1 MRNPFLSAS
10 GWSERSADDY
20 VPFVGHVRDDAVLR
34 TDGSVMGMLRLVG
47 APFALEDHARRNS
60 RHRFRNAVLRNI
72 ADDTLTV
79 VETMV
84 RHDGVA
90 PLPAG
95 AYRSAFAA
103 DLENAY
109 RREVLAGR
117 ERVNEWFV
125 SVIVTPRAPVTRGL
139 NALRSRLGRKKEAA
153 ATTASDELIRT
164 LDDRMLVLA
173 KAYAEMGPVR
183 LGVREAGGVMFSEIA
198 EALRLFLTAR
208 FLPVPM
214 VSGSLGGSIYTD
226 RVICGRRGFEVR
238 TPGRP
243 SFGTLMGFKEYPD
256 RTRPGMLNDLLSAD
270 CRVVLTNSF
279 RFHSRAAA
287 TGSLARKQAQ
297 MANAGDR
304 ALSQMDALHDA
315 MDDVASNQATMGS
328 HHVSVALHCDSL
340 PELERRTGE
349 VRAALTNAGA
359 SVAVE
364 DLGTEAAYWA
374 QLPGNA
380 AWRTRPGDISSRNFV
395 GFSSLDGYPRG
406 GPSPEWG
413 APLLRL
419 LTSANTGF
427 DLSLHVAGLPHMA
440 IFGPSGSGKTVF
452 LGMMVAALER
462 VTGPGGTV
470 VVFDKDNANEILVRA
485 MGGRYLTL
493 RAGEDSGLAP
503 MRALPNT
510 PDARVW
516 LLRFVVGLI
525 RADDGPQPD
534 AIELRRLSK
543 AIAFQMR
550 MPPAARSIAGLCAW
564 LVGEGAGSA
573 GKRLERWG
581 RDGDLGWS
589 FDGEADAF
597 DPDAGLVGVDFSAL
611 MEDETV
617 RGPAAS
623 YLLHRV
629 RGVIDGRRFVLAADE
644 FWAYLPDERFARAFE
659 DFALTLRKGNGA
671 LVIATQQPQQ
681 VLRHPIGATLVSNMP
696 TKVLFPNQSASRSAY
711 CDVGDGY
718 ESLHCTPGEY
728 RAVTEDMAAGARSML
743 VKRDAGSV
751 VCRVELP
758 PAMAPHLAV
767 LSGKVGTVRL
777 LRKIRRELGTDE
789 PSALLPEF
797 HRRLPEAAT

>member
-10 GWSERSADDY
+10 GWSERSAEDY

-72 ADDTLTV
+72 ADDTLMV

-139 NALRSRLGRKKEAA
+139 NALRSRLGRRKEAA
-153 ATTASDELIRT
+153 ATTAGDELIRI

-183 LGVREAGGVMFSEIA
+183 LGVREAGGVLFSEVA

-238 TPGRP
+238 TPGQP

-328 HHVSVALHCDSL
+328 HHISVALHCDTL

-427 DLSLHVAGLPHMA
+427 DLSLHVGGLPHMA

-452 LGMMVAALER
+452 LGMLVAALER

-534 AIELRRLSK
+534 AVELRRLSK

-550 MPPAARSIAGLCAW
+550 MPPTARSIAGLCAW

-581 RDGDLGWS
+581 RDGDLGWA

-629 RGVIDGRRFVLAADE
+629 RSVIDGRRFVLAADE
-644 FWAYLPDERFARAFE
+644 FWAYLPDERFAKAFE

-671 LVIATQQPQQ
+671 LIVATQQPQQ

-711 CDVGDGY
+711 CDVGDGS

-728 RAVTEDMAAGARSML
+728 RAVTEDMATGARSML
-743 VKRDAGSV
+743 IKRDAGSV

-767 LSGKVGTVRL
+767 LSGKIGTVRL

>member
-1 MRNPFLSAS
+1 
-10 GWSERSADDY
+10 
-20 VPFVGHVRDDAVLR
+20 
-34 TDGSVMGMLRLVG
+34 
-47 APFALEDHARRNS
+47 
-60 RHRFRNAVLRNI
+60 
-72 ADDTLTV
+72 
-79 VETMV
+79 
-84 RHDGVA
+84 
-90 PLPAG
+90 
-95 AYRSAFAA
+95 
-103 DLENAY
+103 
-109 RREVLAGR
+109 
-117 ERVNEWFV
+117 
-125 SVIVTPRAPVTRGL
+125 
-139 NALRSRLGRKKEAA
+139 
-153 ATTASDELIRT
+153 
-164 LDDRMLVLA
+164 
-173 KAYAEMGPVR
+173 
-183 LGVREAGGVMFSEIA
+183 
-198 EALRLFLTAR
+198 
-208 FLPVPM
+208 
-214 VSGSLGGSIYTD
+214 
-226 RVICGRRGFEVR
+226 
-238 TPGRP
+238 
-243 SFGTLMGFKEYPD
+243 
-256 RTRPGMLNDLLSAD
+256 
-270 CRVVLTNSF
+270 
-279 RFHSRAAA
+279 
-287 TGSLARKQAQ
+287 
-297 MANAGDR
+297 
-304 ALSQMDALHDA
+304 
-315 MDDVASNQATMGS
+315 
-328 HHVSVALHCDSL
+328 
-340 PELERRTGE
+340 
-349 VRAALTNAGA
+349 
-359 SVAVE
+359 
-364 DLGTEAAYWA
+364 
-374 QLPGNA
+374 
-380 AWRTRPGDISSRNFV
+380 
-395 GFSSLDGYPRG
+395 
-406 GPSPEWG
+406 
-413 APLLRL
+413 
-419 LTSANTGF
+419 
-427 DLSLHVAGLPHMA
+427 MA

-452 LGMMVAALER
+452 LGMLVAALER

-493 RAGEDSGLAP
+493 RSGEDSGLAP
-503 MRALPNT
+503 IRALPNS

-543 AIAFQMR
+543 AIAFQLR
-550 MPPAARSIAGLCAW
+550 MPPAGRSIAGLCAW

-581 RDGDLGWS
+581 RDGDLGWA

-597 DPDAGLVGVDFSAL
+597 DPDGGLVGVDFSAL

-629 RGVIDGRRFVLAADE
+629 RSVIDGRRFVLAADE
-644 FWAYLPDERFARAFE
+644 FWAYLPDERFAKAFE

-681 VLRHPIGATLVSNMP
+681 VLRHSIGATLVSNMP

-711 CDVGDGY
+711 CDIGDGS

-728 RAVTEDMAAGARSML
+728 RAVTEDTAAGARSML

>member
-1 MRNPFLSAS
+1 MRSPFLSLS

-20 VPFVGHVRDDAVLR
+20 VPFVGHVRDNVVLR

-47 APFALEDHARRNS
+47 APFALEDHSRRNS
-60 RHRFRNAVLRNI
+60 RARFRNAVLRNI

-90 PLPAG
+90 PLPTG
-95 AYRSAFAA
+95 AHRSAFAA
-103 DLENAY
+103 DLAASY
-109 RREVLAGR
+109 QQHVLAGR
-117 ERVNEWFV
+117 ERTNEWFV
-125 SVIVTPRAPVTRGL
+125 SVIVHPRAPVTRGL
-139 NALRSRLGRKKEAA
+139 NALRSRLGRRQEAA
-153 ATTASDELIRT
+153 ATTASDELNRT

-173 KAYAEMGPVR
+173 KAYAEIGPVR
-183 LGVREAGGVMFSEIA
+183 LGIREAGGVLFSEVA

-214 VSGSLGGSIYTD
+214 VSGLLGGSIYTD
-226 RVICGRRGFEVR
+226 RMICGRRGFEVR
-238 TPGRP
+238 SPGRP

-279 RFHSRAAA
+279 RFHSRATA

-304 ALSQMDALHDA
+304 AVSQMDALHDA

-328 HHVSVALHCDSL
+328 HHISVALHCDSL
-340 PELERRTGE
+340 AELERRTGE

-427 DLSLHVAGLPHMA
+427 DLSLHVGGLSHMA

-503 MRALPNT
+503 LRALPNT

-525 RADDGPQPD
+525 RANDGPQPD

-550 MPPAARSIAGLCAW
+550 MPPAGRSIAGLCAW

-581 RDGDLGWS
+581 RDGDLGWA

-611 MEDETV
+611 MEDEAV
-617 RGPAAS
+617 RGPAAA

-629 RGVIDGRRFVLAADE
+629 RSVIDGRRFVLAADE

-711 CDVGDGY
+711 CDVGDGS

-728 RAVTEDMAAGARSML
+728 RAVTEDMAVGPRSML

-751 VCRVELP
+751 ICRVELP
-758 PAMAPHLAV
+758 AAMAPHLAI

-777 LRKIRRELGTDE
+777 LRQIRHELNTDE
-789 PSALLPEF
+789 PAALLPEF

>member
-1 MRNPFLSAS
+1 MANPFLSAS
-10 GWSERSADDY
+10 GWSERSAEDY

-34 TDGSVMGMLRLVG
+34 TDGSVMGMLRLAGV
-47 APFALEDHARRNS
+47 PFALEDHARRNA

-90 PLPAG
+90 PLPSG

-103 DLENAY
+103 DLEASY

-125 SVIVTPRAPVTRGL
+125 SVIVHPRAPVTRGL
-139 NALRSRLGRKKEAA
+139 NALRAGLGRRQEAA
-153 ATTASDELIRT
+153 ATTAGDELIRT

-183 LGVREAGGVMFSEIA
+183 LGLREAGGVLFSEVA

-214 VSGSLGGSIYTD
+214 VSGSLGGAIYTD

-238 TPGRP
+238 SPGQP
-243 SFGTLMGFKEYPD
+243 SFGALMGFKEYPD

-328 HHVSVALHCDSL
+328 HHISVALHADTL

-395 GFSSLDGYPRG
+395 GFSSLDGYPQG
-406 GPSPEWG
+406 GSSPEWG

-419 LTSANTGF
+419 LTSANTAY
-427 DLSLHVAGLPHMA
+427 DLSLHVGGLPHMA

-452 LGMMVAALER
+452 LGLLVAALER

-470 VVFDKDNANEILVRA
+470 VVFDKDHANEILVRA

-503 MRALPNT
+503 LRALPNT
-510 PDARVW
+510 AEARVW

-525 RADDGPQPD
+525 RADDGLQPD
-534 AIELRRLSK
+534 AVELRRLAK

-550 MPPAARSIAGLCAW
+550 MPPALRSMAGLCAW

-581 RDGDLGWS
+581 RDGDLGWA

-629 RGVIDGRRFVLAADE
+629 RSVIDGRRFVLAADE

-696 TKVLFPNQSASRSAY
+696 TKVLFPNVSASRTAY
-711 CDVGDGY
+711 CDMGDGA

-728 RAVTEDMAAGARSML
+728 RAVTEDMAVGPRAML

-751 VCRVELP
+751 ICRVELP

-767 LSGKVGTVRL
+767 LSSKVGTVRL

-789 PSALLPEF
+789 PAALLPEF

>member
-1 MRNPFLSAS
+1 MPSPFLSVS
-10 GWSERSADDY
+10 GWAERSAEDY

-47 APFALEDHARRNS
+47 APFALEDHARRNA

-72 ADDTLTV
+72 ADDTLTL
-79 VETMV
+79 VETLV
-84 RHDGVA
+84 RHEDVA

-103 DLENAY
+103 DLEAAY

-117 ERVNEWFV
+117 ERVNAWFV
-125 SVIVTPRAPVTRGL
+125 SVIVHPRAPVTRGL
-139 NALRSRLGRKKEAA
+139 NALCARLGRRQEAA
-153 ATTASDELIRT
+153 ATTAGDDLIRT

-173 KAYAEMGPVR
+173 KAYAEMAPVR
-183 LGVREAGGVMFSEIA
+183 LGLREAGGVLFSEIA

-214 VSGSLGGSIYTD
+214 VSGSLGGAIYTD
-226 RVICGRRGFEVR
+226 RVICGRRGLEVR
-238 TPGRP
+238 SPGCP
-243 SFGTLMGFKEYPD
+243 SFGTMMGFKEYPD

-315 MDDVASNQATMGS
+315 MDDVASNLATMGS
-328 HHVSVALHCDSL
+328 HHVSVALHADTL

-395 GFSSLDGYPRG
+395 GLSSLDGYPRG

-419 LTSANTGF
+419 LTSADTGF
-427 DLSLHVAGLPHMA
+427 DLSLHVGGLPHMA

-452 LGMMVAALER
+452 LGMLVAALER

-470 VVFDKDNANEILVRA
+470 VLFDKDNANEILVRA

-503 MRALPNT
+503 LRALPNT

-525 RADDGPQPD
+525 RADEGPQPD
-534 AIELRRLSK
+534 AIELRRLAK

-550 MPPAARSIAGLCAW
+550 MPSALRSIAGLCAW

-573 GKRLERWG
+573 GQRLERWG
-581 RDGDLGWS
+581 REGDLGWA
-589 FDGEADAF
+589 FDGETDAF
-597 DPDAGLVGVDFSAL
+597 DPDAGLVGVDCSAL

-617 RGPAAS
+617 RGPAAA

-629 RGVIDGRRFVLAADE
+629 RAVIDGRRFVLAADE

-711 CDVGDGY
+711 CDLGDGA
-718 ESLHCTPGEY
+718 ENLHCTPGEY
-728 RAVTEDMAAGARSML
+728 RAVTEDMAAGPRSL
-743 VKRDAGSV
+743 LIKRDAGSV
-751 VCRVELP
+751 VCRIELP
-758 PAMAPHLAV
+758 PTMARHLAV
-767 LSGKVGTVRL
+767 LSGKVGTIRL
-777 LRKIRRELGTDE
+777 LRRIRRELGTED

>member
-183 LGVREAGGVMFSEIA
+183 LGIREAGGVMFSEIA

-315 MDDVASNQATMGS
+315 MDDVASNQA
-328 HHVSVALHCDSL
+328 
-340 PELERRTGE
+340 
-349 VRAALTNAGA
+349 
-359 SVAVE
+359 
-364 DLGTEAAYWA
+364 
-374 QLPGNA
+374 
-380 AWRTRPGDISSRNFV
+380 
-395 GFSSLDGYPRG
+395 
-406 GPSPEWG
+406 
-413 APLLRL
+413 
-419 LTSANTGF
+419 
-427 DLSLHVAGLPHMA
+427 
-440 IFGPSGSGKTVF
+440 
-452 LGMMVAALER
+452 
-462 VTGPGGTV
+462 
-470 VVFDKDNANEILVRA
+470 
-485 MGGRYLTL
+485 
-493 RAGEDSGLAP
+493 
-503 MRALPNT
+503 
-510 PDARVW
+510 
-516 LLRFVVGLI
+516 
-525 RADDGPQPD
+525 
-534 AIELRRLSK
+534 
-543 AIAFQMR
+543 
-550 MPPAARSIAGLCAW
+550 
-564 LVGEGAGSA
+564 
-573 GKRLERWG
+573 
-581 RDGDLGWS
+581 
-589 FDGEADAF
+589 
-597 DPDAGLVGVDFSAL
+597 
-611 MEDETV
+611 
-617 RGPAAS
+617 
-623 YLLHRV
+623 
-629 RGVIDGRRFVLAADE
+629 
-644 FWAYLPDERFARAFE
+644 
-659 DFALTLRKGNGA
+659 
-671 LVIATQQPQQ
+671 
-681 VLRHPIGATLVSNMP
+681 
-696 TKVLFPNQSASRSAY
+696 
-711 CDVGDGY
+711 
-718 ESLHCTPGEY
+718 
-728 RAVTEDMAAGARSML
+728 
-743 VKRDAGSV
+743 
-751 VCRVELP
+751 
-758 PAMAPHLAV
+758 
-767 LSGKVGTVRL
+767 
-777 LRKIRRELGTDE
+777 
-789 PSALLPEF
+789 
-797 HRRLPEAAT
+797 

>member
-1 MRNPFLSAS
+1 MANPFLSAS
-10 GWSERSADDY
+10 GWSERSAEDY

-34 TDGSVMGMLRLVG
+34 TDGSVMGMLRLAGV
-47 APFALEDHARRNS
+47 PFALEDHARRNA

-90 PLPAG
+90 PLPSG

-103 DLENAY
+103 DLEASY

-125 SVIVTPRAPVTRGL
+125 SVIVHPRAPVTRGL
-139 NALRSRLGRKKEAA
+139 NALRAGLGRRQEAA
-153 ATTASDELIRT
+153 ATTAGDELIRT

-183 LGVREAGGVMFSEIA
+183 LGLREAGGVLFSEVA

-214 VSGSLGGSIYTD
+214 VSGSLGGAIYTD

-238 TPGRP
+238 SPGQP
-243 SFGTLMGFKEYPD
+243 SFGALMGFKEYPD

-328 HHVSVALHCDSL
+328 HHVSVALHADTL

-395 GFSSLDGYPRG
+395 GFSSLDGYPQG
-406 GPSPEWG
+406 GSSPEWG

-419 LTSANTGF
+419 LTSANTAY
-427 DLSLHVAGLPHMA
+427 DLSLHVGGLPHMA

-452 LGMMVAALER
+452 LGLLVAALER

-470 VVFDKDNANEILVRA
+470 VVFDKDHANEILVRA

-503 MRALPNT
+503 LRALPNT
-510 PDARVW
+510 AEARVW

-525 RADDGPQPD
+525 RADDGLQPD
-534 AIELRRLSK
+534 AVELRRLAK

-550 MPPAARSIAGLCAW
+550 MPPAGRSIAGLGAW

-581 RDGDLGWS
+581 RDGDLGWA

-629 RGVIDGRRFVLAADE
+629 RSVIDGRRFVLAADE

-696 TKVLFPNQSASRSAY
+696 TKVLFPNVSASRTAY
-711 CDVGDGY
+711 CDMGDGA

-728 RAVTEDMAAGARSML
+728 RAVTEDMAVGPRAML

-751 VCRVELP
+751 ICRVELP

-767 LSGKVGTVRL
+767 LSSKVGTVRL

-789 PSALLPEF
+789 PAALLPEF

>member
-1 MRNPFLSAS
+1 MRNPFLSLS
-10 GWSERSADDY
+10 GWSERGADDY

-47 APFALEDHARRNS
+47 APFALEEHARRNS

-95 AYRSAFAA
+95 SYRSAFAA

-109 RREVLAGR
+109 RREVLDGW

-139 NALRSRLGRKKEAA
+139 NTLRSRLGRRKEAA

-183 LGVREAGGVMFSEIA
+183 LGVREAGGVLFSEIG

-243 SFGTLMGFKEYPD
+243 SFGTLLGFKEYPD

-304 ALSQMDALHDA
+304 ALSQIDALHDA

-413 APLLRL
+413 APLMRL

-427 DLSLHVAGLPHMA
+427 DLSLHVGGLPHMA

-452 LGMMVAALER
+452 LGMLVAALER
-462 VTGPGGTV
+462 VTGPTGTV
-470 VVFDKDNANEILVRA
+470 VMFDKDNANEILVRA

-493 RAGEDSGLAP
+493 RAGEDSGLVP

-550 MPPAARSIAGLCAW
+550 MPPHLRSIAGLCAW

-581 RDGDLGWS
+581 RDGDLGWA

-629 RGVIDGRRFVLAADE
+629 RSVIDGRRFVLAADE
-644 FWAYLPDERFARAFE
+644 FWAYLPDERFAKAFE

-671 LVIATQQPQQ
+671 LIIATQQPQQ

-711 CDVGDGY
+711 CDVGDGS

-728 RAVTEDMAAGARSML
+728 RAVTEDIAAGPRSML
-743 VKRDAGSV
+743 IKRDAGSV

-758 PAMAPHLAV
+758 PAMGAHLAV

-797 HRRLPEAAT
+797 HRRLLEAAT

>member
-10 GWSERSADDY
+10 GWFERGADEY
-20 VPFVGHVRDDAVLR
+20 VPYVGHVRDNAVLR
-34 TDGSVMGMLRLVG
+34 TDGSVMGILRLVG
-47 APFALEDHARRNS
+47 APFALEDHARRNG
-60 RHRFRNAVLRNI
+60 RHRFRNALLRNI
-72 ADDTLTV
+72 ADDALTV
-79 VETMV
+79 TETMV
-84 RHDGVA
+84 RHEGVPA
-90 PLPAG
+90 LPPT

-103 DLENAY
+103 DLEHAY
-109 RREVLAGR
+109 RQHVLTGR
-117 ERVNEWFV
+117 ERINEWFV
-125 SVIVTPRAPVTRGL
+125 SIIVHPRAPVTRGL
-139 NALRSRLGRKKEAA
+139 NALRSRMGRKKEAT
-153 ATTASDELIRT
+153 ATTASDELLRT
-164 LDDRMLVLA
+164 LEDRILVLA
-173 KAYAEMGPVR
+173 KAYSDMKPVR
-183 LGVREAGGVMFSEIA
+183 LGLREADGVLFSEIA
-198 EALRLFLTAR
+198 EALRLFLSAR

-226 RVICGRRGFEVR
+226 RMICGRRGFEVR
-238 TPGRP
+238 SPGRP
-243 SFGTLMGFKEYPD
+243 SFGTLIGLKEYPD
-256 RTRPGMLNDLLSAD
+256 RTRPGMLNDLLSAN

-287 TGSLARKQAQ
+287 TGSLARKQLQ

-315 MDDVASNQATMGS
+315 MDDVASNQTTMGS
-328 HHVSVALHCDSL
+328 HHISVALHADDL
-340 PELERRTGE
+340 AELERRTGE
-349 VRAALTNAGA
+349 VRASLTNAGA
-359 SVAVE
+359 SVAIE

-380 AWRTRPGDISSRNFV
+380 KWRTRPGDISSRNFV
-395 GFSSLDGYPRG
+395 GFSSLDGYPQG

-413 APLLRL
+413 HPVLRL
-419 LTSANTGF
+419 LTSANTGY
-427 DLSLHVAGLPHMA
+427 DLSLHVGGVPHMA

-470 VVFDKDNANEILVRA
+470 VLFDKDNANEILVRA

-493 RAGEDSGLAP
+493 RSGEKSGLAP
-503 MRALPNT
+503 LRALPNA

-516 LLRFVVGLI
+516 LLRFMVGLI

-550 MPPAARSIAGLCAW
+550 MPPALRSIAGLCAW
-564 LVGEGAGSA
+564 LVGEGVSSA

-581 RDGDLGWS
+581 RDGDLGWA
-589 FDGEADAF
+589 FDGEADEF
-597 DPDAGLVGVDFSAL
+597 DPDAGLVGLDFSAL

-629 RGVIDGRRFVLAADE
+629 RSVIDGRRFVLAADE

-681 VLRHPIGATLVSNMP
+681 MLRHAIGATLVSNMP
-696 TKVLFPNQSASRSAY
+696 TKILFPNQSASRSAY
-711 CDVGDGY
+711 CDVGDGS
-718 ESLHCTPGEY
+718 ENLHCTAGEY
-728 RAVTEDMAAGARSML
+728 RAVTEDMAVGPRSML

-751 VCRVELP
+751 ICRVELP
-758 PAMAPHLAV
+758 VAMAPHLAV
-767 LSGKVGTVRL
+767 LSGKVGTIRL
-777 LRKIRRELGTDE
+777 LRKIRRDLGTDE
-789 PSALLPEF
+789 PSILLPEF
-797 HRRLPEAAT
+797 QRRLPEAAT

>member
-10 GWSERSADDY
+10 GWSERGADDY
-20 VPFVGHVRDDAVLR
+20 VPFVGHVRDNAVLR

-47 APFALEDHARRNS
+47 APFALEDHGRRNS

-84 RHDGVA
+84 RHDGA
-90 PLPAG
+90 SPRPG
-95 AYRSAFAA
+95 GSYRSAFAA
-103 DLENAY
+103 DLDATY
-109 RREVLAGR
+109 RQHVLAGR

-139 NALRSRLGRKKEAA
+139 NALRSRMGRRKEAA
-153 ATTASDELIRT
+153 ATTASDELVRT
-164 LDDRMLVLA
+164 LDDRMLVLL

-183 LGVREAGGVMFSEIA
+183 LGIREVGGVLFSEIA

-315 MDDVASNQATMGS
+315 MDDVASNQATVGS
-328 HHVSVALHCDSL
+328 HHISIALHCDTL
-340 PELERRTGE
+340 PDLERRAGE

-427 DLSLHVAGLPHMA
+427 DLSLHVGGLPHMA

-452 LGMMVAALER
+452 LGMLVAALER

-493 RAGEDSGLAP
+493 RSGEDSGLAP
-503 MRALPNT
+503 MRALSNT

-550 MPPAARSIAGLCAW
+550 MPPVGRSIAGLCAW
-564 LVGEGAGSA
+564 LVGEGASSA

-581 RDGDLGWS
+581 RDGDLGWA

-597 DPDAGLVGVDFSAL
+597 DPDTGLVGVDFSAL

-629 RGVIDGRRFVLAADE
+629 RSVIDGRRFVLAADE
-644 FWAYLPDERFARAFE
+644 FWAYLPDERFAKAFE

-681 VLRHPIGATLVSNMP
+681 VLRHPIGATLVSNIP

-711 CDVGDGY
+711 CDVGDGS

-743 VKRDAGSV
+743 IKRDAGSV